1 MMGYATVF
9 TRSCMGI
16 DAPQVTVEVHLA
28 NGIPSFSLIGLVE
41 ASVRESKERVRSA
54 IIHTGFE
61 FPAKRIVINLA
72 PADLPKQG
80 GRFDLAI
87 AIGILAASEQVDA
100 EQLGNTEFLGELS
113 LSGDLRPV
121 AAVLPAALAVSKTP
135 RQLIVA
141 CDNLA
146 EALLHEQ
153 QDSKGADNLLQVAQF
168 LNKQHELCTTA
179 QSINDTSKNESL
191 ELTDVIGQLQ
201 AKRALII
208 AASGRHNILLVG
220 PPGTGKSM
228 LAQRINALLPP
239 MTNEQAIESA
249 SVYSVLGQFQP
260 AKHWRHRPFRSP
272 HHSASTSALVG
283 GGSNPQPGE
292 ISMAHNGILF
302 LDELPEFGRATLD
315 TLREP
320 LETGDIQISRAKAKV
335 NFPAN
340 FQLVTAMNPSPT
352 GDVDDQ
358 RTSVEQIMRYLNRLS
373 GPLLDRIDLQVE
385 VQRQP
390 LHLKPTINDE
400 FGSTQQAREKVTQL
414 HNLQLQRQGCLNGQ
428 LSAAQLAEH
437 CPLKETDQQFF
448 VHCLEKFN
456 ASHRAMHRFLK
467 VARTIADIESDSDI
481 QRHHLAE
488 AISYR
493 ALDAL
498 IRQFTPC

>member
-1 MMGYATVF
+1 MGYATVY
-9 TRSCMGI
+9 TRSSMGVK
-16 DAPQVTVEVHLA
+16 APQVTVEIHLA

-54 IIHTGFE
+54 IIHSGFE

-87 AIGILAASEQVDA
+87 AIGILVASEQVSANLLD
-100 EQLGNTEFLGELS
+100 QFEFLGELS

-121 AAVLPAALAVSKTP
+121 AAILPATLAIAPSS

-141 CDNLA
+141 NANLT
-146 EALLHEQ
+146 EALLYKVQE
-153 QDSKGADNLLQVAQF
+153 SKGADNLLQVTQY
-168 LNKQHELCTTA
+168 LNQQGTLESEPPTMD
-179 QSINDTSKNESL
+179 QSSL
-191 ELTDVIGQLQ
+191 TQQLALSDVIGQQQ

-208 AASGRHNILLVG
+208 AASGFHNLLMVG

-228 LAQRINALLPP
+228 LARRISALLPP
-239 MTNEQAIESA
+239 MTDQEAIETA
-249 SVYSVLGQFQP
+249 SVYSVLGQFE
-260 AKHWRHRPFRSP
+260 ASKHWCQRPFRSP
-272 HHSASTSALVG
+272 HHSASISALVG

-292 ISMAHNGILF
+292 ISMAHNGVLF
-302 LDELPEFGRATLD
+302 LDELPEFGRAALD

-320 LETGDIQISRAKAKV
+320 LETGDVQISRAKAKV
-335 NFPAN
+335 EFPAN
-340 FQLVTAMNPSPT
+340 FQLIAAMNPSPT
-352 GDVDDQ
+352 GDLEDQ
-358 RTSVEQIMRYLNRLS
+358 RVSVEQIMRYLSRLS

-390 LHLKPTINDE
+390 LQLISLASDE
-400 FGSTQQAREKVTQL
+400 FSSSSKVRDRISQLHELQRKRQACLNAQLTSTQLAQY
-414 HNLQLQRQGCLNGQ
+414 CSLN
-428 LSAAQLAEH
+428 AA
-437 CPLKETDQQFF
+437 DQQFF
-448 VHCLEKFN
+448 VECLEKFN
-456 ASHRAMHRFLK
+456 ASHRAMHRFLR
-467 VARTIADIESDSDI
+467 VARTIADWENSRDI

-493 ALDAL
+493 ALDTL